1 LWGARGGRERRFF
14 CLARRHGLSWPEKFR
29 GARMAMK
36 FLTCVGLALFL
47 AAAPAPAALA
57 RDMSAAESAVGLVP
71 FASDEG
77 LARLSRSDI
86 KVNFPALANQFEAEY
101 NGAFCGPAS
110 ATMVLNAAREG
121 ASDLPHDKSR
131 LHPDDLK
138 YAPPGADPSVG
149 RYTQDLVIEKGQKTR
164 AQVFGEPVTINGK
177 TLHDFGYQ
185 VRQLDD
191 MLRANGL
198 NTKLV
203 IVDDAKPEA
212 EVRADL
218 IDSLS
223 KRGHY
228 VIVAFQRKALGE
240 PGFGHISP
248 LGAYDK
254 ASDSFLML
262 DVNPDRVD
270 WMWVPTS
277 ALVKAIRTFDTV
289 ENRGYVLIEP
299 N

>member
-1 LWGARGGRERRFF
+1 
-14 CLARRHGLSWPEKFR
+14 
-29 GARMAMK
+29 
-36 FLTCVGLALFL
+36 
-47 AAAPAPAALA
+47 
-57 RDMSAAESAVGLVP
+57 MSAAESAVGLVP

-77 LARLSRSDI
+77 LARLSRADA

-110 ATMVLNAAREG
+110 ATMVLNAVLEG
-121 ASDLPHDKSR
+121 GPSCRTTTAACVRTTSNI
-131 LHPDDLK
+131 
-138 YAPPGADPSVG
+138 APPGVDPSLA
-149 RYTQDLVIEKGQKTR
+149 RYTQDRVIEKGQKTR

-177 TLHDFGYQ
+177 TVHDFGYQ

-198 NTKLV
+198 NTRLV

-218 IDSLS
+218 IDLLG

-270 WMWVPTS
+270 WMWVPAS

-299 N
+299 ELGRAALYGATRGNRAIASRSSSAMVLRT